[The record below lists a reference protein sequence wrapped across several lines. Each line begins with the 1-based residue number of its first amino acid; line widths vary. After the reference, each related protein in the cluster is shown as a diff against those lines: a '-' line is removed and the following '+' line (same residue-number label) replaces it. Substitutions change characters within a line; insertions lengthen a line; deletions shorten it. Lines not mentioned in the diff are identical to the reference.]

1 MQIIAVCKLWTGLY
15 YLKVPCWAWGSG
27 EKEEIVGWLDF
38 VLFSK
43 NLLQHVITE
52 AAEKESSVRKR
63 YGQAGGS
70 RPPNVNI
77 LGAGHACH
85 FLLRPLGP
93 GHRQCAQASKQ
104 KQRLVDAGANTL
116 ASLPGRMNMHPSK
129 TTLES

>member
-15 YLKVPCWAWGSG
+15 YLKVPFWAWGSG

-70 RPPNVNI
+70 RPPNVNTR
-77 LGAGHACH
+77 GAGHACH

-93 GHRQCAQASKQ
+93 GHRQRAVNRPVNRSKDWWT
-104 KQRLVDAGANTL
+104 LVQI
-116 ASLPGRMNMHPSK
+116 H
-129 TTLES
+129 